1 MVNYVK
7 KKKTKKKSENNKFGV
22 FNGSVINSE
31 TIGINQEFAIENYKD
46 SSLTISEIENTTSIN
61 KKSDNN
67 VKAKK
72 RKTNYLIY
80 KITAY
85 IIILLIIILLIVW
98 FVIT

>member
-1 MVNYVK
+1 MK
-7 KKKTKKKSENNKFGV
+7 KKKVKKKSENNKFGV

-31 TIGINQEFAIENYKD
+31 TIGINQEFAIEDYKD
-46 SSLTISEIENTTSIN
+46 SSLTISEIKSTKSIN
-61 KKSDNN
+61 KKNDNN
-67 VKAKK
+67 VKNKK

-85 IIILLIIILLIVW
+85 IIILLLIILLIVW